1 MNVLTLTGFIVND
14 VEQKEVKG
22 NHTLRMFTLANSIGH
37 GEKKEDMYWNVLLWN
52 TRFDKILPWI
62 KKGRPITVVG
72 SLHSRPSF
80 FQKDGQIKANNLQ
93 VTAEIIHFLPERK
106 SEEKK
111 EETQQYGDL
120 PF

>member
-1 MNVLTLTGFIVND
+1 MNLLTLMGRLTDD

-22 NHTLRMFTLANSIGH
+22 NHILRMFTLANSIGH

-52 TRFDKILPWI
+52 NRHDNILPWL
-62 KKGRPITVVG
+62 KKGRMVTVVG

-80 FQKDGQIKANNLQ
+80 FQKDGQVKANNLQ
-93 VTAEIIHFLPERK
+93 CTAEMIHFLPDRK
-106 SEEKK
+106 PEEKK
-111 EETQQYGDL
+111 EEESL